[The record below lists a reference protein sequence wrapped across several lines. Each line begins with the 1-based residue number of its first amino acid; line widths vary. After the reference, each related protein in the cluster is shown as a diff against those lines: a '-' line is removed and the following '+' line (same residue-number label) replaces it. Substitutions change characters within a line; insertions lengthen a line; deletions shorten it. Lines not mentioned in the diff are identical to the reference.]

1 MWKYKYLILF
11 FAGLLLNCGDAAK
24 TEDSTGPIVSPSKS
38 YFVSATISNELTA
51 ETLKTLAKGLGQND
65 LLEKIKYDVSTY
77 KLVYK
82 TTYNGQPIEASGLI
96 YIPKGLQGKA
106 PLLSLQHGTTFKKN
120 DAPSVTGEFYGVEL
134 FASAGYISFMP
145 DFIGYGASSQVF
157 HPYYDKTHSAL
168 AVIDMVKSVKE
179 FLTKEKIEFNDQ
191 LFLAGYSEGGYV
203 TLAAAQEIETN
214 KAHNLTVTA
223 VAAGAGGYD
232 LSEMLKGVT
241 TDIEYSYPSYL
252 AFVLMSYNNTY
263 NWNKPLTY
271 FFRDNYATALDT
283 LLTGEYDGGF
293 INSRLTTTIPDLF
306 NTEFYEN
313 LKEPQGELQLKEAIV
328 KNGVAGWK
336 TQIPIRLYH
345 GTNDEIIPYR
355 NSEITLENFKSQ
367 GSADVTLTL
376 IPGGGHGSSFL
387 PMLKSFVPWFE
398 EFR

>member
-1 MWKYKYLILF
+1 MWKYKYFILF
-11 FAGLLLNCGDAAK
+11 LTGLLLNCGEVAK
-24 TEDSTGPIVSPSKS
+24 TVDSTDPVVSPSQS
-38 YFVSATISNELTA
+38 YFVSATLNNELTA
-51 ETLKTLAKGLGQND
+51 ETLKSLAKGLGQNE

-77 KLVYK
+77 RLVYK
-82 TTYNGQPIEASGLI
+82 TTYNGEPIEASGLI

-145 DFIGYGASSQVF
+145 DFIGYGESSQIF

-168 AVIDMVKSVKE
+168 AVIDMVKSAKE

-214 KAHNLTVTA
+214 NAHNLTVTA
-223 VAAGAGGYD
+223 MAAGAGGYD
-232 LSEMLKGVT
+232 LTEMLKGVT
-241 TDIEYSYPSYL
+241 TDKEYSYPSYL

-263 NWNKPLTY
+263 NWNRPLTQ
-271 FFRDNYATALDT
+271 FFKAKYAAALDT

-293 INSRLTTTIPDLF
+293 INSKLTTNIPAFF
-306 NTEFYEN
+306 NQEFYEN
-313 LKEPQGELQLKEAIV
+313 LKDPQGELQLKEAIV
-328 KNGVAGWK
+328 NNSVAGWK
-336 TQIPIRLYH
+336 TQISIRLYH
-345 GTNDEIIPYR
+345 GTHDEIIPYQ
-355 NSEITLENFKSQ
+355 NSEVTLQNFKNE
-367 GSADVTLTL
+367 GSLDVTLTL

-387 PMLKSFVPWFE
+387 PMLKSFVPWFD